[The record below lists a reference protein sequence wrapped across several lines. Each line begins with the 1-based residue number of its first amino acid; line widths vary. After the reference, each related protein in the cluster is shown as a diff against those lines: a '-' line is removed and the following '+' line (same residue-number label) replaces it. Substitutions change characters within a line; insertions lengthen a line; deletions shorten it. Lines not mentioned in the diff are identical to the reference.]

1 MGDNGQDFGKVR
13 ALLWPIHGFEL
24 KKFLPTSLLMAA
36 IIFVYTLVRDLKDT
50 FIQKYAILGGTEL
63 ISALK
68 LWFVLPM
75 AFVVVIVFSTLVSK
89 FGMRKTF
96 YIVCSFYTIFFAV
109 FAWILFPNADKI
121 HMSKATMEAMRS
133 SWPSFTYYIIPCL
146 GNWAYTMF
154 FIFAETWG
162 TLAVSSLFWFFANE
176 ITKKTEVK
184 RFYALYPLIANIGT
198 IICGTLI
205 SSMSK
210 VKDRAVFDHN
220 VKILVSIAA
229 VFCIITMFIYN
240 YINTVVLKDPKLFD
254 PSEVKPKKKKAKV
267 SPLDG
272 LKILA
277 TSPYLFLIVF
287 LPLSYGISINLYE
300 GIFKGHMRAAL
311 PDPSAYTEMAGRL
324 SQVTGIATITLTF
337 LSVGMLRKFKW
348 RFNAL
353 VTPVSMLVLGVAF
366 FCLMFYHNGGGKKF
380 MGMDVPMLA
389 VWIGLL
395 GDAVAK
401 GIKYC
406 LFDTTKSMTF
416 RPLDPYTQA
425 QGQGAVEVIG
435 GRGGKAGG
443 AFITYIL
450 LNVIS
455 VGSSIL
461 SHTKTLFI
469 LFILFLLA
477 WIFSIMKLSGMYEQ
491 KVKESEQAQK
501 AEQK

>member
-1 MGDNGQDFGKVR
+1 MSDSGQEFGKVR
-13 ALLWPIHGFEL
+13 SLLWPIHNFEL
-24 KKFLPTSLLMAA
+24 KKFIPMSLLMAA
-36 IIFVYTLVRDLKDT
+36 ILIVYTAVRDLKDT
-50 FIQKYAILGGTEL
+50 FVQKYAILGGTEL

-75 AFVVVIVFSTLVSK
+75 AFVVVIIFSTLVSK

-96 YIVCSFYTIFFAV
+96 YIVCSFFAAFFAI

-121 HMSKATMEAMRS
+121 HLSKATMEAMRS
-133 SWPSFTYYIIPCL
+133 SWPAFTYYIIPCL
-146 GNWAYTMF
+146 GNWSYTLF

-176 ITKKTEVK
+176 ITKKSEVK
-184 RFYALYPLIANIGT
+184 RFYALYPLIGNIGT
-198 IICGTLI
+198 FSCGTLI
-205 SSMSK
+205 AEMSH
-210 VKDRAVFDHN
+210 VKGKAFDNN

-229 VFCIITMFIYN
+229 LFCVITMLLYN
-240 YINTVVLKDPKLFD
+240 YMNTVVLKDPKMFD

-272 LKILA
+272 IKILA
-277 TSPYLFLIVF
+277 SSPYLFLIFV

-300 GIFKGHMRAAL
+300 GIFKGHMRTTL
-311 PDPSAYTEMAGRL
+311 TDPSAYTEMTGRL
-324 SQVTGIATITLTF
+324 TQVTAIATIILTF

-366 FCLMFYHNGGGKKF
+366 FCLMFYHNGGGTKF
-380 MGMDVPMLA
+380 MGMNVPILA

-461 SHTKTLFI
+461 SHTKTLFV

-477 WIFSIMKLSGMYEQ
+477 WIFSIIRLSGMYEQ
-491 KVKESEQAQK
+491 KVKETEQETK
-501 AEQK
+501 N